1 MGIMSKE
8 RKTYNVRP
16 EDRNN
21 HLSLKPTNTTITVR
35 YANYDKVYDNI
46 HYPQAFA
53 KRIINGDDNWIAMLL
68 NGKPWKNNY

>member
-1 MGIMSKE
+1 MSSE

-21 HLSLKPTNTTITVR
+21 SLSLEPTNTTITVC
-35 YANYDKVYDNI
+35 YENYDKVYDNI

-53 KRIINGDDNWIAMLL
+53 KRIINDDSEWVVMLL
-68 NGKPWKNNY
+68 NGKVWKENK